1 MGRSGQETTLPLTLQ
16 RIENTVL
23 NVSSAA
29 RTMSF
34 VFKTDGRTK
43 PAVDQRFIRG
53 LSAVDQQGE
62 KRPSFLAADQCTDA
76 FLFLKPFSCKACPG
90 IIAMVIIITIRLR
103 VDPAGSFSVLLL
115 LSSLLVLVFIIICHT
130 DGSQKFMFIVLLDNC
145 KLPTYYIYIY
155 IYTCYIY
162 IYICVCVCV

>member
-1 MGRSGQETTLPLTLQ
+1 MQCCLGTPNLSTYRIQNPDIPRAGRGGSGRGGAWPGRKGRRRSGSPRKHLSLVHNRVPKT
-16 RIENTVL
+16 TVL
-23 NVSSAA
+23 KVSSAA

-76 FLFLKPFSCKACPG
+76 YVS
-90 IIAMVIIITIRLR
+90 M
-103 VDPAGSFSVLLL
+103 
-115 LSSLLVLVFIIICHT
+115 
-130 DGSQKFMFIVLLDNC
+130 
-145 KLPTYYIYIY
+145 
-155 IYTCYIY
+155 
-162 IYICVCVCV
+162 